1 MKTLLRSAPATAFVS
16 FSPTGTVGRLVSS
29 ASVIAALAL
38 FVLISPAV
46 AWAQTFR
53 VALPLTATLWNQCV
67 PEDVVTQGQITVTI
81 QQNFDEASGSHFD
94 IHVVSKGKGMGVIT
108 GANYNF
114 SEESE
119 NSLQLPGPPLTVAQE
134 FLINHV
140 LIADGPVPN
149 FYFFVRVHTT
159 LNAVG
164 TPTAQITRFDTRCQ

>member
-1 MKTLLRSAPATAFVS
+1 
-16 FSPTGTVGRLVSS
+16 VGRLVSS

-149 FYFFVRVHTT
+149 FYFFVRIHTT
-159 LNAVG
+159 MNAVG

>member
-1 MKTLLRSAPATAFVS
+1 MV
-16 FSPTGTVGRLVSS
+16 
-29 ASVIAALAL
+29 
-38 FVLISPAV
+38 
-46 AWAQTFR
+46 
-53 VALPLTATLWNQCV
+53 
-67 PEDVVTQGQITVTI
+67 I

-94 IHVVSKGKGMGVIT
+94 IHVVSKGKGMGLIT

-149 FYFFVRVHTT
+149 FYFFVRIHTT
-159 LNAVG
+159 MNAVG